1 MVRIIAGD
9 PLIVKR
15 TLVLLSSGLYTNAIE
30 ARGGQLLQ
38 TEYNHSEASKLRAYK
53 LKKNS
58 VFTTALGRDD

>member
-30 ARGGQLLQ
+30 ARGGQPLQ
-38 TEYNHSEASKLRAYK
+38 TEYNHSEASKLRA
-53 LKKNS
+53 S
-58 VFTTALGRDD
+58 